1 MQPPN
6 NKEAEQ
12 SLLAS
17 LICDPSMYHIVAGL
31 VTADSFY
38 VTKHQYVYN
47 AIEQLIKDDVP
58 IDVISLSDKLNGRI
72 DRADLLKIIDAQP
85 TGANAEYYAGVVA
98 EKATRRKTIDA
109 LNQAISDAQKG
120 DAEILD
126 VITTAQKE
134 LDINLPSGRINSNIN
149 TEIRDV
155 MAELIELPDAQK
167 LRYVPTGFEK
177 PDKQAKLLPGTL
189 TMIAADSG
197 VGKTSY
203 CLDAAR
209 YQAKHGYRP
218 LIITLEMTRRQIIE
232 NIIAQELLICHRD
245 MISGLLTNDQYNK
258 LSTGLAT
265 FADLNIGVLDG
276 RWSTGQIRHQVV
288 TEVRTNGIDCLY
300 VDSLGKVEHRSK
312 NPDRLNIAYNDI
324 CADLVD
330 IAVEFQIPVVVT
342 HHLNKAETRRGKDS
356 RPTIYS
362 LNEAGDRWTHNV
374 FLLYREFLITQ
385 DQDVKDRAELTVAKA
400 RDGETGVVILGF
412 DGPSK
417 TFRNVEHY
425 REPPGDDTVWRGGKQ

>member
-1 MQPPN
+1 MQPPQ

-31 VTADSFY
+31 INADSFY
-38 VTKHQYVYN
+38 TTKHQHLYT

-58 IDVISLSDKLNGRI
+58 VDLVSLSDKLNGKI
-72 DRADLLKIIDAQP
+72 DRSELLKIMDAQP
-85 TGANAEYYAGVVA
+85 TGANAEYYAQLVA
-98 EKATRRKTIDA
+98 DKATRRETIDA
-109 LNQAISDAQKG
+109 LRQAISDTQEG
-120 DAEILD
+120 DAEIMD
-126 VITTAQKE
+126 VIATAQKE
-134 LDINLPSGRINSNIN
+134 LDTNLPSKRKYSGIDV
-149 TEIRDV
+149 EIKDV
-155 MAELIELPDAQK
+155 MAELIELPDAEK
-167 LRYVPTGFEK
+167 PRYVPTGFIK

-189 TMIAADSG
+189 TMIAADPG

-218 LIITLEMTRRQIIE
+218 LVITLEMTRKQIIE
-232 NIIAQELLICHRD
+232 NIIAQELMICHRD
-245 MISGLLTNDQYNK
+245 MISGLLTNEQYDK
-258 LSTGLAT
+258 LSTGLAQFT
-265 FADLNIGVLDG
+265 DLNIGVLDG

-288 TEVRTNGIDCLY
+288 TEQRTNGIDCLF
-300 VDSLGKVEHRSK
+300 VDSLGKVEHGSK

-342 HHLNKAETRRGKDS
+342 HHLNKAETRRGKQS

-374 FLLYREFLITQ
+374 FLLYREYLITQ
-385 DQDVKDRAELTVAKA
+385 DPQVKDKAELTVAKA
-400 RDGETGVVILGF
+400 RDGETGVAELGF
-412 DGPSK
+412 NGPSK
-417 TFRNVEHY
+417 TFYNIEKQV
-425 REPPGDDTVWRGGKQ
+425 EPPGEPS